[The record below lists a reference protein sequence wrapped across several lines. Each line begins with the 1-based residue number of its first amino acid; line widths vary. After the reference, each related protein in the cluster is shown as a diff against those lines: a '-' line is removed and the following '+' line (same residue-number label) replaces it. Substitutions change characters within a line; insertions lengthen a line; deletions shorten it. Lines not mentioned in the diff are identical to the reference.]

1 MSLLDTLLGQAGNL
15 NIAGIAQQVGID
27 PNIAQQ
33 AVTALAAAHNQP
45 GDTVDT
51 AAQSSGIDANT
62 LNSVVGALGGH
73 EGLGSIVQ
81 IAEQN
86 PALIQGILGAVTGGG
101 AAAGGIGGLLGG
113 LASAFFNKQQPQ

>member
-15 NIAGIAQQVGID
+15 NIAGIAQQAGID
-27 PNIAQQ
+27 PNMAQQ
-33 AVTALAAAHNQP
+33 AVSALAAAHNQP

-51 AAQSSGIDANT
+51 AAQASGIDAGT

-73 EGLGSIVQ
+73 EGLGNIVQ

-86 PALIQGILGAVTGGG
+86 PQLLQGILGAVTG
-101 AAAGGIGGLLGG
+101 AAGSGGIGGLLGG
-113 LASAFFNKQQPQ
+113 LASAFFNKQQQ

>member
-15 NIAGIAQQVGID
+15 DIASIAQQAGID
-27 PNIAQQ
+27 PAIAQQ
-33 AVTALAAAHNQP
+33 AVGALAAAHNEP

-51 AAQSSGIDANT
+51 AAQASGIDAGT

-73 EGLGSIVQ
+73 EGLGNIVQ

-86 PALIQGILGAVTGGG
+86 PQLVQSILGAVTGGG
-101 AAAGGIGGLLGG
+101 AGGGLGGLLGG
-113 LASAFFNKQQPQ
+113 LAGAFFKK